1 MDSEHELIWSAEDL
15 GALCHHEDPT
25 VREWAFHQVVC
36 VHPTPDE
43 ALWRHALLDDD
54 AKGNAEDLLEEAC
67 ETHRVGPWG
76 VLLDVVRADEMRQR
90 VRPEAAA
97 LLGRAAPID
106 RLTEMAD
113 VCFAVGAE
121 TFLRFCHE
129 WRHRDPSGC
138 RQHAWDRL
146 IEIELEPDD
155 TYCVELLIAIAR
167 MDDVPFVV
175 DRALELDDENGN
187 TDEVM
192 LERAASD
199 DIVLETGA
207 PDWQRAV
214 DAIDK
219 RLASPGLSMCS
230 DWQSGQ
236 LSPLRALTDSNE
248 PDKVLAWIRAWFGE
262 QPLRDEMDA
271 WCAALVAAV
280 AEGEA
285 KLDRRV
291 AIAGAVVLGRVRH
304 DRLRDALRSR
314 EGKALARA
322 WSAGATLHREQ
333 AARELRAVWSTIGDS
348 ERLEVLEVLAGLK
361 PDGISEHL
369 ALLHSLGGD
378 AWWLEP
384 VLADVEILRWHDL
397 PELSQAACDK
407 LMNQMIACG
416 NAYPASDL
424 LKAVSAVPHRWAS
437 DLLVRH
443 ADELLAMG
451 LGDSYW
457 DAVRALADP
466 RTLSLAI
473 REWKPGETHVASCAD
488 LIARL
493 SDRVDE
499 LPPELIRELDER
511 DDLTESLAPLVLRCK
526 RCGRC
531 HRYRVARV
539 LVDADAESE
548 NWDGVVPLQI
558 IPCKHCGAVD
568 EYELDAT
575 TATSL
580 TLRALASD
588 GTEDAPVVLGTAEL
602 WDGTIMRRPSQAI
615 AYLKGQADAS
625 PTNGAA
631 WRRLGNIQ
639 ERLGLDQDAILSWR
653 KAIEVDDKECEA
665 ASSLAF
671 ALWQQAD
678 VRGALDALA
687 VVVERFDRTSSDVKE
702 SVAVGIANLL
712 PRVAS
717 FVDGP
722 LALDVYWAE
731 KATRGEVA
739 VTTSRIEVR
748 RFDMWKEFAAF
759 LGGEAVVRMRLT
771 NQLPTEE
778 PRALLARL
786 GRRSPTRANVKQAK
800 PNEKCP
806 CGSGRK
812 YKKCCGRAW

>member
-1 MDSEHELIWSAEDL
+1 MDPELQLIWSAEDL

-25 VREWAFHQVVC
+25 VREWAFHHVVC

-43 ALWRHALLDDD
+43 ALWRHVLLDDD
-54 AKGNAEDLLEEAC
+54 DAKDNAEDLLEEAC

-76 VLLDVVRADEMRQR
+76 VLLHVVRADGMRQGAR
-90 VRPEAAA
+90 AEAAA
-97 LLGRAAPID
+97 LLGRSAPIEK
-106 RLTEMAD
+106 LPEMAD
-113 VCFAVGAE
+113 VCHAVGAE
-121 TFLRFCHE
+121 AFLRFCHE
-129 WRHRDPSGC
+129 WRLRDPSGC
-138 RQHAWDRL
+138 REHAWDRL
-146 IEIELEPDD
+146 IEVELEPDD

-167 MDDVPFVV
+167 TDDVPFVV
-175 DRALELDDENGN
+175 DRALALEDKNGN
-187 TDEVM
+187 TDQAM
-192 LERAASD
+192 LERAASE
-199 DIVLETGA
+199 DILLETGA
-207 PDWQRAV
+207 SDWQRAV
-214 DAIDK
+214 DAIDE
-219 RLASPGLSMCS
+219 RLARAGLSMGS
-230 DWQSGQ
+230 DWHSGE
-236 LSPLRALTDSNE
+236 LSALRALSE
-248 PDKVLAWIRAWFGE
+248 SKELDKALAWMRAWYGA
-262 QPLRDEMDA
+262 QPIRDEMDT

-291 AIAGAVVLGRVRH
+291 AIAGAFVLGRVRH
-304 DRLRDALRSR
+304 DRLRDALRLR

-322 WSAGATLHREQ
+322 WAAGAALHRKQ
-333 AARELRAVWSTIGDS
+333 AERELRSVWSTIGDS
-348 ERLEVLEVLAGLK
+348 ERHEALEVLAG
-361 PDGISEHL
+361 PQSDGSSE
-369 ALLHSLGGD
+369 LLDLLPSLGAD
-378 AWWLEP
+378 AWSVW
-384 VLADVEILRWHDL
+384 
-397 PELSQAACDK
+397 DK
-407 LMNQMIACG
+407 LMNQTISSG
-416 NAYPASDL
+416 NAYRAGGVL
-424 LKAVSAVPHRWAS
+424 TAVSAVPYGWAS

-443 ADELLAMG
+443 ANELLAMG
-451 LGDSYW
+451 LGESYW
-457 DAVRALADP
+457 DAVRALGDP

-473 REWKPGETHVASCAD
+473 REWKPGEIDVASCAD

-493 SDRVDE
+493 SDRVAE
-499 LPPELIRELDER
+499 LPAEIVREVDAS
-511 DDLTESLAPLVLRCK
+511 DDRTESLIPLVLRCK

-531 HRYRVARV
+531 HRYHVARV
-539 LVDADAESE
+539 LVDAHAKSE
-548 NWDGVVPLQI
+548 NGDGIVPLQVI
-558 IPCKHCGAVD
+558 TCKYCGAVD
-568 EYELDAT
+568 EYELSAA

-588 GTEDAPVVLGTAEL
+588 GTEDAPVVLGKAQL
-602 WDGTIMRRPSQAI
+602 WDGTIMRRPSQAL

-653 KAIEVDDKECEA
+653 KAVEVDDKECEA
-665 ASSLAF
+665 ASSLAS

-722 LALDVYWAE
+722 LALDVFWAE
-731 KATRGEVA
+731 KAAKGEVV
-739 VTTSRIEVR
+739 VTTSRIDVR
-748 RFDMWKEFAAF
+748 RFGMWKEFAAF
-759 LGGEAVVRMRLT
+759 LGGEMMVRMRLT